1 MTLRIMADFMKYAPL
16 LHSLEKGISNRAS
29 DRGGF
34 TVDGVTLTTFR
45 QFYGQDKT
53 EADLRNMTRPQWRH
67 IMKAGYW
74 DVCKADQIED
84 QKLAELIV
92 DWCVNS
98 GTARIRNVQ
107 SILEVRPD
115 GCVGPVTLAAIN
127 GGDTAELYRRI
138 MAARTGWFERI
149 VRNDPRQMVNLR
161 GWMNRLRRLED
172 GK

>member
-1 MTLRIMADFMKYAPL
+1 MADFTKYAPL
-16 LHSLEKGISNRAS
+16 LHSLEKGISNRPS

-53 EADLRNMTRPQWRH
+53 EDDLRNMTRPQWRY
-67 IMKAGYW
+67 IMKTGYW
-74 DVCKADQIED
+74 DVCKADQIES
-84 QKLAELIV
+84 QKLAELIA

-107 SILEVRPD
+107 TILGVKPD
-115 GCVGPVTLAAIN
+115 GCVGPVTLGAIN
-127 GGDTAELYRRI
+127 GGDADDLYRRI
-138 MAARTGWFERI
+138 MTARRGWFERI
-149 VRNDPRQMVNLR
+149 VRNDPRQKVNLR
-161 GWMNRLRRLED
+161 GWMNRLKRLED

>member
-1 MTLRIMADFMKYAPL
+1 MKYAPL
-16 LHSLEKGISNRAS
+16 LYSLEKGISNRAS

-34 TVDGVTLTTFR
+34 TVDGVTLATFR

-67 IMKAGYW
+67 IMKTGYW

>member
-1 MTLRIMADFMKYAPL
+1 MADFYKFAPL
-16 LHSLEKGISNRAS
+16 LHSLEKGVSNRKN

-53 EADLRNMTRPQWRH
+53 KDDLRNITLPQWRH
-67 IMKAGYW
+67 IMKSGYW
-74 DVCKADQIED
+74 DVCKADQIES
-84 QKLAELIV
+84 QKIAEIIV

-107 SILEVRPD
+107 TILGVKPD
-115 GCVGPVTLAAIN
+115 GCVGPVTLGAIN
-127 GGDTAELYRRI
+127 GGDADELYRRI
-138 MAARTGWFERI
+138 MTARRGWFERI
-149 VRNDPRQMVNLR
+149 VRNDPRQEENLQ
-161 GWMNRLRRLED
+161 GWMNRLERLED

>member
-1 MTLRIMADFMKYAPL
+1 MADFLIYAPL
-16 LHSLEKGISNRAS
+16 LHSLEKGISNRSS

-53 EADLRNMTRPQWRH
+53 EDDLRNMTRPQWRH
-67 IMKAGYW
+67 IMKTGYW
-74 DVCKADQIED
+74 DVCKADQIEN
-84 QKLAELIV
+84 QRLAELIV

-107 SILEVRPD
+107 TILGVRPD
-115 GCVGPVTLAAIN
+115 GCVGAITLGAIN
-127 GGDTAELYRRI
+127 GGDADELYRRI
-138 MAARTGWFERI
+138 MTARRGWFERI
-149 VRNDPRQMVNLR
+149 VRNDPRQKVNLH
-161 GWMNRLRRLED
+161 GWMNRLIRLEN

>member
-1 MTLRIMADFMKYAPL
+1 MKYAPL

-67 IMKAGYW
+67 IMKTGYW

>member
-1 MTLRIMADFMKYAPL
+1 MADFERYAPL
-16 LHSLEKGISNRAS
+16 LHSLEKGISNRPS

-45 QFYGQDKT
+45 RFYGQDKT
-53 EADLRNMTRPQWRH
+53 EADLRNMTPPQWRH
-67 IMKAGYW
+67 IMKSGYW
-74 DVCKADQIED
+74 DVCKADHIEN

-107 SILEVRPD
+107 TILGVKPD
-115 GCVGPVTLAAIN
+115 GCVGPVTLGAIN
-127 GGDTAELYRRI
+127 GGNADELYRRI
-138 MAARTGWFERI
+138 MVARRGWYERI
-149 VRNDPRQMVNLR
+149 VRNDPRQSVNLR
-161 GWMNRLRRLED
+161 GWINRLKRLED

>member
-1 MTLRIMADFMKYAPL
+1 MKYAPL

-34 TVDGVTLTTFR
+34 TVDGVTLATFR

-67 IMKAGYW
+67 IMKTGYW
-74 DVCKADQIED
+74 DICKADQIED

-138 MAARTGWFERI
+138 MAARIGWFERI

>member
-1 MTLRIMADFMKYAPL
+1 MADFMKYAPL

-67 IMKAGYW
+67 IMKTGYW

-107 SILEVRPD
+107 SILEVRSD
-115 GCVGPVTLAAIN
+115 GCVGPVTLGAIN
-127 GGDTAELYRRI
+127 GGDTPELYRRI

>member
-1 MTLRIMADFMKYAPL
+1 MKYAPL
-16 LHSLEKGISNRAS
+16 LHSLEKGISNHAS

-34 TVDGVTLTTFR
+34 TVDGVTLATFR

-67 IMKAGYW
+67 IMKTGYW
-74 DVCKADQIED
+74 DICKADQIED

>member
-1 MTLRIMADFMKYAPL
+1 MADFLIYAPL

-53 EADLRNMTRPQWRH
+53 EDDLRNMTRPQWRH
-67 IMKAGYW
+67 IMKTGYW
-74 DVCKADQIED
+74 DVCKADHIEN
-84 QKLAELIV
+84 QRLAELIV

-107 SILEVRPD
+107 TILGVRPD
-115 GCVGPVTLAAIN
+115 GCVGNITLGAIN
-127 GGDTAELYRRI
+127 GGDAGELYRRI
-138 MAARTGWFERI
+138 MAARRGWFERI
-149 VRNDPRQMVNLR
+149 VRNDPRQKVNLP
-161 GWMNRLRRLED
+161 GWMNRLIRLEN

>member
-1 MTLRIMADFMKYAPL
+1 MKYAPL

-67 IMKAGYW
+67 IMKTGYW

-161 GWMNRLRRLED
+161 GWMNRLKRLE
-172 GK
+172 GHE

>member
-1 MTLRIMADFMKYAPL
+1 MADFLIYAPL

-53 EADLRNMTRPQWRH
+53 EDDLRNMTRPQWRH
-67 IMKAGYW
+67 IMKTGYW
-74 DVCKADQIED
+74 DVCKADQIEN
-84 QKLAELIV
+84 QRLAELIV

-107 SILEVRPD
+107 TILGVRPD
-115 GCVGPVTLAAIN
+115 GCVGAITLGAIN
-127 GGDTAELYRRI
+127 GGDADELYRRI
-138 MAARTGWFERI
+138 MTARRGWFERI
-149 VRNDPRQMVNLR
+149 VRNDPRQKVNLP
-161 GWMNRLRRLED
+161 GWMNRLIRLEN

>member
-1 MTLRIMADFMKYAPL
+1 MADFTKYAPL

-53 EADLRNMTRPQWRH
+53 EDDLRNMTPPQWRH
-67 IMKAGYW
+67 IMKSGYW
-74 DVCKADQIED
+74 DVCKADQIEN

-98 GTARIRNVQ
+98 GTARIRNEQ
-107 SILEVRPD
+107 TILGVKPD
-115 GCVGPVTLAAIN
+115 GCVGPVTLGAIN
-127 GGDTAELYRRI
+127 GGDADDLYRRI
-138 MAARTGWFERI
+138 MTARLGWFERI
-149 VRNDPRQMVNLR
+149 VQNDPRQEDNLC
-161 GWMNRLRRLED
+161 GWMNRLIRLEN